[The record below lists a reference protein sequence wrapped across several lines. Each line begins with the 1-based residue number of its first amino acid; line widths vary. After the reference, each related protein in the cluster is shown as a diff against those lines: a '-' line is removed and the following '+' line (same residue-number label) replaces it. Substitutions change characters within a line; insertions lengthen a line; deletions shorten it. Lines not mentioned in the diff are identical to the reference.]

1 MNVNSKITEMLE
13 RELGAPIMRWHLAS
27 SATGH
32 SRSYTTM
39 EVVLT
44 ADSPS
49 HAKRIKTHL
58 QYSGSSWRQTHF
70 APQIPD
76 VVDGGIRIPIK
87 QIVHL
92 VPGKLTSELF
102 SLLATEDAQ

>member
-1 MNVNSKITEMLE
+1 MNVNSKIAEMLE
-13 RELGAPIMRWHLAS
+13 RELGAPIMRWHMTS

-32 SRSYTTM
+32 GRSYTTM

-44 ADSPS
+44 ADSVS
-49 HAKRIKTHL
+49 HAKRIKTHML
-58 QYSGSSWRQTHF
+58 YSGSTWRQTDF
-70 APQIPD
+70 SPQLPYA
-76 VVDGGIRIPIK
+76 VDGGIYIPIK
-87 QIVHL
+87 QIIHL